1 MDTLLKCG
9 VVPAL
14 VRHLRLTDNARR
26 DDGDEADSVKD
37 DSDGVTKHFQF
48 EVIKGCAVILEL
60 LAIEV
65 TKFCYFLSL

>member
-65 TKFCYFLSL
+65 NKFYFFLSL